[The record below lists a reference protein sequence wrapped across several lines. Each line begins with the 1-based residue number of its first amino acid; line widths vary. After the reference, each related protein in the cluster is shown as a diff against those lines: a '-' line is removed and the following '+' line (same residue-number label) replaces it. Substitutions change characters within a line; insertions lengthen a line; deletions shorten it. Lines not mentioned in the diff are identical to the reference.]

1 MRLDRALPAPRPGQ
15 AGVALAGNPDPD
27 AALISGGDTRLAVD
41 ARRMNAYG
49 AQPSP
54 RSDEISLSSS
64 TASTISPRGH
74 AAAAAALAALERA
87 RERGRFPAA
96 FAEMADDVR
105 EAIRQEF
112 ELPNAQVVLSPSGT
126 DSTLH
131 ALCLARGLLGRPVTS
146 IVVAADETGNG
157 VPAAAAGRHFAAVS
171 SGGQAVAKGE
181 AVAGLGCACIVVA
194 ARAECGRPRAP
205 GDIDAEVAR
214 AASAALRAGQA
225 VVLHAMDH
233 SKLGGAGP
241 SIAAVRDIQ
250 AMAPGAV
257 QVVVDACQARLGRAR
272 LNRYLDQGFL
282 VLVTGSKFFAGPP
295 LSGALL
301 VPEALQRSVA
311 RIGEIPSGLLDYT
324 ARDDWPARFGRI
336 RARLPVRQNVGQMLR
351 WVAAIEEIRAY
362 LAVPE
367 LFRKLALAEF
377 GAAVPRHVARFPEL
391 ALLPEPPRT
400 ELDREQ
406 DEFAARTIFPFT
418 VAHDGRALSFEQTRL
433 LYRAL
438 NIETSSL
445 GLPHASPVAATACH
459 VGQPVAIADGQGGA
473 IGALRI
479 SADARLVSES
489 WAGAGNLVSTQNLT
503 ARIGQI
509 ATVFEKLRFLVSHL
523 DRLDCIPL

>member
-1 MRLDRALPAPRPGQ
+1 MRLDRALLAHRSGR
-15 AGVALAGNPDPD
+15 AGVAPAGNPDLD

-54 RSDEISLSSS
+54 RPDEISLSSS
-64 TASTISPRGH
+64 TASTISLRGY
-74 AAAAAALAALERA
+74 AAAAAALAALEHARA
-87 RERGRFPAA
+87 RGRFAAA
-96 FAEMADDVR
+96 FAEMAEDVR

-157 VPAAAAGRHFAAVS
+157 VPAAASGRHFAAVS

-181 AVAGLGCACIVVA
+181 PVAGLGCACVAVA
-194 ARAECGRPRAP
+194 ARDECGRPRAP
-205 GDIDAEVAR
+205 ADIDAEVAR
-214 AASAALRAGQA
+214 AASSALRAGQA
-225 VVLHAMDH
+225 VVLHVMDH

-241 SIAAVRDIQ
+241 SLAGVRDIQ

-272 LNRYLDQGFL
+272 LGWYLDQGFL
-282 VLVTGSKFFAGPP
+282 VLITGSKFFAGPP

-301 VPEALQRSVA
+301 VPESLQRSVA
-311 RIGEIPSGLLDYT
+311 RIGEIPSGLLDYA
-324 ARDDWPARFGRI
+324 ARDDWPARFARI

-377 GAAVPRHVARFPEL
+377 GAAVPRHIARFPEL

-400 ELDREQ
+400 EVDREQ

-433 LYRAL
+433 LHRAL
-438 NIETSSL
+438 NIETPSL

-459 VGQPVAIADGQGGA
+459 VGQPVAIADGQGGT

-503 ARIGQI
+503 ARIGRI

-523 DRLDCIPL
+523 DRLDCIPG